1 VSEQL
6 STSTG
11 LDGSQVTV
19 TSFVTNSAADATASS
34 ATPSSTETAKDDGGI
49 KTSTIIGLSVAGG
62 VALLG
67 VVGFV
72 IWKFTRK
79 RYSDFDD
86 EPIKWPELNM
96 HGENL
101 NYALPANRAANA
113 SPGAGGAGA
122 GLDSA
127 SEVNLSRNASGA
139 AYSQSQYSQPSAAD
153 STADLYA
160 PGNDPY
166 AVPPLPHVNPNQ
178 PYRDD
183 PTNYGAGYYDPY
195 RGPVPHT
202 FNDAASVDSHGHGAY
217 GTESIPMSNL
227 AVGAGAAGRRS
238 PGPGV
243 VYDPSAYVAPQTG
256 RQSPGPNM
264 AYGGRQSPGPGVAY
278 GGRQSPGP
286 NAAYGGGF

>member
-1 VSEQL
+1 
-6 STSTG
+6 
-11 LDGSQVTV
+11 
-19 TSFVTNSAADATASS
+19 
-34 ATPSSTETAKDDGGI
+34 
-49 KTSTIIGLSVAGG
+49 
-62 VALLG
+62 
-67 VVGFV
+67 
-72 IWKFTRK
+72 
-79 RYSDFDD
+79 
-86 EPIKWPELNM
+86 M

-101 NYALPANRAANA
+101 NYALPANRAANT
-113 SPGAGGAGA
+113 SPGSTSGAGA
-122 GLDSA
+122 GLDSS

-139 AYSQSQYSQPSAAD
+139 AYSHSQYSQPSAAD

-160 PGNDPY
+160 PGSDPY
-166 AVPPLPHVNPNQ
+166 AVPPLPNLNPNQ

-183 PTNYGAGYYDPY
+183 PTAYGAGYYDPY

-243 VYDPSAYVAPQTG
+243 VYDPSAYVATQTG

-264 AYGGRQSPGPGVAY
+264 AYGGRQSPGPGVALSGRQSPGPGAAY
-278 GGRQSPGP
+278 AGRQSPGP